1 MEDKLAQKE
10 GSLKLENY
18 TYTKKNP
25 AGRKKG
31 RTWWEKFIFSIGP
44 IPSLKSK
51 WKSTLGIFDSKN
63 QSQMKCSVRNH
74 ELLILKSVVHGFEPE
89 RLSLIT
95 TSDKSSV
102 GLNCH

>member
-25 AGRKKG
+25 AGPKKG

-51 WKSTLGIFDSKN
+51 WKNTL
-63 QSQMKCSVRNH
+63 CSVRNH